1 MTEIHRVVSA
11 ARRRLRLAEFCRVLV
26 LLLAVALAGAV
37 ITRLVERIFGLIAM
51 PLRDIAIYGGSAV
64 FGLAAAWAIFRP
76 MRDLR
81 VARLVDE
88 GAGTREALSTA
99 LCFAKEQDPWSRAV
113 VDSARRT
120 AAGVDV
126 RRAVPFQPP
135 RAWPWAMSLAV
146 GLVVVW
152 VTVPRMDVM
161 GLFAKKEAEAKQK
174 AEIVAVKAEVKKNED
189 KLNEMLSKAGVEV
202 KKDEGT
208 NTGEQKP
215 QPPQTPEEVRRAA
228 VRKLTELSDRL
239 NDMKKGERAEQLK
252 AVQDALQK
260 VKQPGDGPLTELSRD
275 LAKGDFKGANE
286 KLDELKQKL
295 KEGTLSDADKA
306 KLQAQLDKLGD
317 QIKSLAKENKELAKA
332 LEKAGMDS
340 KQASETARQ
349 MMSNPDAMKQAL
361 QQMQNMSAEQKDAL
375 MKQLQ
380 AAMKAAGQCDK
391 MGEGMKQMAKGMS
404 QQGKQGQQGQQGE
417 QSDQQSQQGA
427 AAMSEA
433 MSELEQMQMEAQAT
447 EAALSECKSQ
457 MAGLC
462 KSPGEGQIGQSEQNG
477 EWGEGETDRFGQG
490 TGGAGRSGGGRN
502 GDSIAADY
510 RTEKRKADVATTQGA
525 IISSRLVY
533 GEQVKGESLA
543 QFSDAVESGEKAATD
558 AIESKQIPREYHDA
572 VKHYFG
578 TLGKKTGKA
587 KPAATPA
594 ADAKPESKPAEPA
607 PAEPKKSN

>member
-1 MTEIHRVVSA
+1 MTEIQRVVNA

-26 LLLAVALAGAV
+26 LLIAVVLAGILIA
-37 ITRLVERIFGLIAM
+37 RLVERIFGLGAM
-51 PLRDIAIYGGSAV
+51 PWRDIAIYSGTSVVAI
-64 FGLAAAWAIFRP
+64 AALWAIFKP
-76 MRDLR
+76 MRDLG

-88 GAGTREALSTA
+88 GAATREALSTA
-99 LCFAKEQDPWSRAV
+99 LCISKEQDPWSQAV
-113 VDSARRT
+113 VESARRT
-120 AAGVDV
+120 ATGVDV
-126 RRAVPFQPP
+126 RRAVPFEPP

-161 GLFAKKEAEAKQK
+161 GLFAKKQAAEKEK
-174 AEIVAVKAEVKKNED
+174 AEIVAVKAEVKKNEE
-189 KLNEMLSKAGVEV
+189 KINELLAKAGVEV
-202 KKDEGT
+202 KNEQGD

-228 VRKLTELSDRL
+228 VRKLTDLSDRL
-239 NDMKKGERAEQLK
+239 NDLKKGERAEQLK
-252 AVQDALQK
+252 AVQDAMQK
-260 VKQPGDGPLTELSRD
+260 VKQPGDGPLTELARD

-286 KLDELKQKL
+286 KLDDLKQQL
-295 KEGTLSDADKA
+295 KDGTLSDADKA
-306 KLQAQLDKLGD
+306 KLQAQLDKLGE
-317 QIKSLAKENKELAKA
+317 QVKSLAKENKELAKA
-332 LEKAGMDS
+332 LEKAGMDAQ
-340 KQASETARQ
+340 QAAEMARQ
-349 MMSNPDAMKQAL
+349 MMSNPDAMKQAM
-361 QQMQNMSAEQKDAL
+361 QQMQNMSQEQKDAL

-380 AAMKAAGQCDK
+380 AAMKAAGQCEK
-391 MGEGMKQMAKGMS
+391 MGEGMKQMSKGMS
-404 QQGKQGQQGQQGE
+404 QQGQQGQQGE

-427 AAMSEA
+427 AAMSDA
-433 MSELEQMQMEAQAT
+433 LSELEQMQMEAQAT

-462 KSPGEGQIGQSEQNG
+462 KNPGEGEIGQSEQNG
-477 EWGEGETDRFGQG
+477 EWNEGDTDRFGSG
-490 TGGAGRSGGGRN
+490 TGGAGRSGGGHN
-502 GDSIAADY
+502 AESMAADF
-510 RTEKRKADVATTQGA
+510 RTEKRKADVATTKGA

-578 TLGKKTGKA
+578 TLGKKTNKA
-587 KPAATPA
+587 KPATAPSPA
-594 ADAKPESKPAEPA
+594 AAPDAKPADAK